1 MNRNTNTKIIII
13 CLAVVL
19 LTIQVFAFHPVVHNF
34 RAVNRSSHASSSCI
48 ESTFRRRQLLLSL
61 IPLESESKSHTS
73 FASTDTD
80 TDTDAD
86 ADDTS
91 VNNNSS
97 DSNSSGTAI
106 SIATAG
112 QHLCTAG
119 TSLQSASIFVGSG
132 NPTMAGA
139 YLLKEA
145 GLALEELGQYWT
157 TSWEAVTYAAEDS
170 SMAFHALARAQ
181 PQQGNTRLA
190 SLYSRISNELT
201 GISDIVGCISVGP
214 PMAVPHLVGMVSS
227 LLEIAQFVEREHTY
241 DYEENDNKNEKN
253 KNTTHS
259 QAFATHLRE
268 ASTSLQQLIDL
279 Y

>member
-1 MNRNTNTKIIII
+1 MNRKTNTKIVIIGLI
-13 CLAVVL
+13 VVVL
-19 LTIQVFAFHPVVHNF
+19 LAIQAFAFHPLVHNF
-34 RAVNRSSHASSSCI
+34 RAVNRSSHSSSSSCI

-73 FASTDTD
+73 SASTDPGSD
-80 TDTDAD
+80 T
-86 ADDTS
+86 DDTS
-91 VNNNSS
+91 VNNSN
-97 DSNSSGTAI
+97 SNSSGTAI

-112 QHLCTAG
+112 QYLCTAG

-157 TSWEAVTYAAEDS
+157 TSWEAVTYAAEDA

-181 PQQGNTRLA
+181 PQQGNTQLA

-201 GISDIVGCISVGP
+201 GISDIVGCTSVGP
-214 PMAVPHLVGMVSS
+214 PTAVPHLVGMVSS

-241 DYEENDNKNEKN
+241 DDEENDNNNEKD